1 MKNKILIMT
10 TLCSLV
16 AFSQTQ
22 WITPTGAL
30 EAFSDGLESTSEVD
44 PVTEETSLMAWDAK
58 NSTAIPNQHAFRGI
72 YWSQSDGTD
81 TSLVYKS
88 QFERLG
94 NGKLTYKLTQQE
106 GATKPIRISFGAYA
120 DTVTATK
127 SKPFTLDLSQ
137 NSKLELKFINAS
149 WEDLMVS
156 LKLKDINDVTLQ
168 TYNEY
173 LEDPDDSSLYKYLIS
188 NYVPRSG
195 LEETYLVVDFS
206 QTNGS
211 EYVFSPL
218 STYGC
223 YDLPLR
229 KNMKQTGFDFTQVK
243 PRLSIRLCSET
254 K

>member
-22 WITPTGAL
+22 WIAPTGAL
-30 EAFSDGLESTSEVD
+30 DAFLDGSASMPGIN
-44 PVTEETSLMAWDAK
+44 PVTEETDLMAWDPE
-58 NSTAIPNQHAFRGI
+58 NSKAIPNQHAFRGI

-88 QFERLG
+88 QYERLG
-94 NGKLTYKLTQQE
+94 NGKLTYKLTQQ
-106 GATKPIRISFGAYA
+106 GGKYKPIRVSFGEYA
-120 DTVTATK
+120 DAATATK
-127 SKPFTLDLSQ
+127 SRPFTLDLLQ

-173 LEDPDDSSLYKYLIS
+173 LEDPDEYKLYYYLIRNTFPNEYIEKS
-188 NYVPRSG
+188 
-195 LEETYLVVDFS
+195 LVVDFS

-211 EYVFSPL
+211 EYIYNPL
-218 STYGC
+218 STYKC
-223 YDLPLR
+223 YDLPL
-229 KNMKQTGFDFTQVK
+229 KKIK
-243 PRLSIRLCSET
+243 SRLVLTSLRLNI
-254 K
+254 